1 MGLTYNLG
9 RVSPSV
15 FTDSSLNVGIGAAP
29 SGTYKLDVTGTGRF
43 TGALTLGGGTGG
55 INFTSS
61 TTITNTASSGYT
73 AIYANGGGVYLGG
86 SASVNHL
93 SIASTGAATFSSGV
107 TSGPTVNVDG
117 RTNNTSGDN
126 ALTARLGSNCNNT
139 SSYLFV
145 GETGGV
151 NKCFIW
157 GSGAIA
163 STSTSIT
170 NITSDVNLKTDIKDY
185 DKGLAEVL
193 AMKPRYYKYKD
204 NLEEQKVGFIAQE
217 MEEAIA
223 GTMIDS
229 YLKNEETGE
238 NYKTFQLEWY
248 PILVK
253 AIQEQQATI
262 TSLQDRITKAGL

>member
-1 MGLTYNLG
+1 MRISSAGATALT
-9 RVSPSV
+9 
-15 FTDSSLNVGIGAAP
+15 
-29 SGTYKLDVTGTGRF
+29 SGT
-43 TGALTLGGGTGG
+43 GATLTL
-55 INFTSS
+55 
-61 TTITNTASSGYT
+61 
-73 AIYANGGGVYLGG
+73 
-86 SASVNHL
+86 
-93 SIASTGAATFSSGV
+93 
-107 TSGPTVNVDG
+107 NVDG

-253 AIQEQQATI
+253 AIQELSKELNELKAIVAT
-262 TSLQDRITKAGL
+262 K